1 MDFIA
6 DQRAERA
13 VNQLMALYRPL
24 PLEFGCND
32 NGLKMSVVATHD
44 LHDGAFEA
52 SFYEL
57 CDLCGIHICV
67 SYATLRDHKTLCSAT
82 HLKSSAA

>member
-13 VNQLMALYRPL
+13 IDELVALYRPL
-24 PLEFGCND
+24 AVEFGRND
-32 NGLKMSVVATHD
+32 NGLKMSVVTTHN
-44 LHDGAFEA
+44 LHDGAIEA
-52 SFYEL
+52 CFYEL